1 VPRYPVSDHCDGAR
15 FFNPYA
21 PAGRSLAEVW
31 RWMRTR
37 ERTAWPASVPSPPVH
52 PPPPA
57 HVEPGHVAVTFIG
70 HSTFLVRTASAVMIT
85 DPVFTTHAGPFG
97 RLGPRRV
104 RPPAI
109 ALRDLPRVDL
119 VLLSHNHY
127 DHLQPSSLAALSP
140 AALVTALGVG
150 RHVPPLRGRHVPPEG
165 GSYRSPEG
173 SPPEGGRDVPP
184 EGGRDVPP
192 EGGRDVPP
200 EGGSYELSHGNPVAA
215 AFRRNVQELDWWQ
228 SVQIGDATITAVPA
242 QHFSARTAWDR
253 NATLWCGFVVEVDGV
268 TIYFAGD
275 TGYTPQFAE
284 IGDRFPAVDVALL
297 PIGAYEPR
305 WFMEPVH
312 MNPDEAV
319 RAHVD
324 AGARVSVGMHFG
336 TFQLTDE
343 GIDDPLRA
351 LDAARTR
358 HDVAPSAFRVLD
370 FGETCVLRAAV
381 AERHRRPGDHEARR

>member
-37 ERTAWPASVPSPPVH
+37 ERTAWPASVPLSVH
-52 PPPPA
+52 APPPA
-57 HVEPGHVAVTFIG
+57 RVEPGRAAVTFIG
-70 HSTFLVRTASAVMIT
+70 HSTFLVRTASTVMIT

-109 ALRDLPRVDL
+109 ARRDLPRVDL

-127 DHLQPSSLAALSP
+127 DHLQPSSLRALSG
-140 AALVTALGVG
+140 ASIVTALGVG
-150 RHVPPLRGRHVPPEG
+150 RHVPPLRGRHV
-165 GSYRSPEG
+165 
-173 SPPEGGRDVPP
+173 
-184 EGGRDVPP
+184 
-192 EGGRDVPP
+192 
-200 EGGSYELSHGNPVAA
+200 
-215 AFRRNVQELDWWQ
+215 QELDWWQ
-228 SVQIGDATITAVPA
+228 QVEIGNATITAVPA

-268 TIYFAGD
+268 TTYFAGD

-284 IGDRFPAVDVALL
+284 IGDRFPAIDVALL

-351 LDAARTR
+351 LDAARVR
-358 HDVAPSAFRVLD
+358 HDVAPDAFRVLG
-370 FGETCVLRAAV
+370 FGETCVLAAAV
-381 AERHRRPGDHEARR
+381 NAQC